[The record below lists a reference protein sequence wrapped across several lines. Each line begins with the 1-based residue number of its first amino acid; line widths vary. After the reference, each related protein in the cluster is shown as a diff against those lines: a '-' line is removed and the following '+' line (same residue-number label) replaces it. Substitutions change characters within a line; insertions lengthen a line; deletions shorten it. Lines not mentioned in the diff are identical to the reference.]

1 MEDIIKFRRSR
12 ISFIGNYIIGIVLL
26 LYLFLSGLI
35 FTVSKVITI
44 VLLVLILIFFLE
56 PEEVILNRLYVIDAE
71 NISEI
76 RGVFTK
82 KKISIPIMS
91 ISSQSIDND
100 ILGELM
106 NYGDVVVSSHT
117 ANIKIKGL
125 RNPERVYKKIESLLS
140 NKR

>member
-1 MEDIIKFRRSR
+1 MEDVIKFRRSR
-12 ISFIGNYIIGIVLL
+12 ISFMGNYIVGIVLL

-35 FTVSKVITI
+35 FTVSKIITI
-44 VLLVLILIFFLE
+44 VLLVLIFIFFLE
-56 PEEVILNRLYVIDAE
+56 PEEVILNRIYVIDAE
-71 NISEI
+71 NISEV
-76 RGVFTK
+76 RGIFTK
-82 KKISIPIMS
+82 KKISIPIIS

-100 ILGELM
+100 VLGELM

-140 NKR
+140 KKR